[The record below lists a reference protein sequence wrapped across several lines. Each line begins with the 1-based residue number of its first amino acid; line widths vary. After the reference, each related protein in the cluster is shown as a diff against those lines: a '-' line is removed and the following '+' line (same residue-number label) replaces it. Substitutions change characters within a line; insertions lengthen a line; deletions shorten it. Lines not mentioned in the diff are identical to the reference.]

1 MKSEL
6 VDSYAKY
13 SREVCRTK
21 KLANV
26 HKLLDVRELLDQE
39 ACELRLQGLL
49 LQGMFATFMSSLSV
63 HKVCNIYQFTK
74 HVHDMLAH

>member
-1 MKSEL
+1 
-6 VDSYAKY
+6 
-13 SREVCRTK
+13 VCRTK
-21 KLANV
+21 KLAKV

-39 ACELRLQGLL
+39 ACELQLQGLL

-63 HKVCNIYQFTK
+63 HEVCNIYQFTK